1 MIKLYPVEIEA
12 YEDGNPAFKVT
23 AQDEFCAEVEISLG
37 QSADSWPAMSAA
49 IQEALEMLKLG
60 GEKR

>member
-1 MIKLYPVEIEA
+1 MIKIYPVQIEA

-23 AQDEFCAEVEISLG
+23 AQDEFCAEVEMEAW
-37 QSADSWPAMSAA
+37 QTAESWPATSAA
-49 IQEALEMLKLG
+49 IQEALNMLKLG